1 MIDSDASSSIIDSDT
16 FDQLAQSKNVYL
28 EPSTV
33 RFYVYNSRNPLE
45 LLGSFFSAVSVGSNK
60 HIAKFLVSKGKSSG

>member
-45 LLGSFFSAVSVGSNK
+45 LLGSFFQQCQ
-60 HIAKFLVSKGKSSG
+60 

>member
-45 LLGSFFSAVSVGSNK
+45 LLGSFFQQCQYETINILQS
-60 HIAKFLVSKGKSSG
+60 F